1 MSKKIIVAICAMLG
15 LTIILSVYL
24 FRKETDQRLAYIE
37 SNIASWTE
45 ERNAPVLETVASVT
59 DVDPTL
65 SVSGNAADA

>member
-24 FRKETDQRLAYIE
+24 FRKETDHRLAYIE
-37 SNIASWTE
+37 SNIASLAE